1 MSQAAPNLLLFQVR
15 AVRVPGK
22 RAALLAAASL
32 VSVSVFPRPGSPHQH
47 SRGPDRSGFR
57 GGTWRTSESQIR
69 GRTGQLLNQERR
81 LHQLCPIRVRGGIM
95 TDAPNERAVVS
106 TILTSTPP
114 PRSHLVVATVWWRD
128 IIEILLSLEA
138 SSYASE
144 SSPKPE
150 SLLPQT
156 LSITV

>member
-1 MSQAAPNLLLFQVR
+1 
-15 AVRVPGK
+15 
-22 RAALLAAASL
+22 
-32 VSVSVFPRPGSPHQH
+32 
-47 SRGPDRSGFR
+47 
-57 GGTWRTSESQIR
+57 
-69 GRTGQLLNQERR
+69 
-81 LHQLCPIRVRGGIM
+81 M

-128 IIEILLSLEA
+128 ITEILLSLEA